1 MYLIRIIF
9 SFLKDR
15 EYRQLLWVSGLI
27 LIIGTLSYHYIE
39 GWSWVDAAYFS
50 VITLTTI
57 GYGDFSPQTTFGKI
71 FTIFYILIGV
81 GVVLG
86 FINTIYLHYKN
97 RKIYNIKTVWLF
109 LNDQIKFVENFPQIL
124 GKKKEI
130 RTFGTQ
136 R

>member
-9 SFLKDR
+9 SFLNDR

-39 GWSWVDAAYFS
+39 GRSWVDAANLA

-71 FTIFYILIGV
+71 FTIFCILIGV

-97 RKIYNIKTVWLF
+97 
-109 LNDQIKFVENFPQIL
+109 
-124 GKKKEI
+124 
-130 RTFGTQ
+130 
-136 R
+136 

>member
-9 SFLKDR
+9 SFLNDR

-39 GWSWVDAAYFS
+39 GRSWVDAANLA

-97 RKIYNIKTVWLF
+97 RKRK
-109 LNDQIKFVENFPQIL
+109 
-124 GKKKEI
+124 
-130 RTFGTQ
+130 
-136 R
+136 

>member
-9 SFLKDR
+9 SFLNDR

-39 GWSWVDAAYFS
+39 GRSRVDAANLA

-71 FTIFYILIGV
+71 FTIFCILIGV

-97 RKIYNIKTVWLF
+97 
-109 LNDQIKFVENFPQIL
+109 
-124 GKKKEI
+124 
-130 RTFGTQ
+130 
-136 R
+136 

>member
-86 FINTIYLHYKN
+86 FINTIYLHCKN
-97 RKIYNIKTVWLF
+97 
-109 LNDQIKFVENFPQIL
+109 
-124 GKKKEI
+124 
-130 RTFGTQ
+130 
-136 R
+136 